1 MKVSRVQ
8 LSCAKVSR
16 AVIYT
21 CGDLSCG
28 NQYVQGIGPYDHH
41 IYVMSPTLNLTL
53 TPRPYSHP
61 SKECI
66 DHEWQDRLGR
76 ENPPPPLHEL
86 ERYLDKDAMGEWGRL
101 PQRFT
106 AMFPAWALTFEL
118 ISSMLPVVRRPV
130 WHFLGEESS
139 TRSKHIMFH
148 AVSPNNFPGYPT
160 SFGGNCICITIINT
174 S

>member
-1 MKVSRVQ
+1 MNYEVDDFSYGGVRVAQLVETNTELICTLHVGTSVRIKYADHASRHSVRKYSRAKHPCTEIPLCESSPCERFSYCIKGNIYLTRAPVKVSRVQ

-61 SKECI
+61 
-66 DHEWQDRLGR
+66 G
-76 ENPPPPLHEL
+76 
-86 ERYLDKDAMGEWGRL
+86 
-101 PQRFT
+101 
-106 AMFPAWALTFEL
+106 
-118 ISSMLPVVRRPV
+118 
-130 WHFLGEESS
+130 
-139 TRSKHIMFH
+139 
-148 AVSPNNFPGYPT
+148 T
-160 SFGGNCICITIINT
+160 SH
-174 S
+174 SR

>member
-1 MKVSRVQ
+1 MRKSSRAKHTCAEIPLCEGSPCERFSYCIKGNIYLTRAPVKVSRVQ

-76 ENPPPPLHEL
+76 ENPPPHSMNWNATWIRMRWESGAVCRKGSQRCFRHGLLHL
-86 ERYLDKDAMGEWGRL
+86 
-101 PQRFT
+101 
-106 AMFPAWALTFEL
+106 
-118 ISSMLPVVRRPV
+118 
-130 WHFLGEESS
+130 
-139 TRSKHIMFH
+139 
-148 AVSPNNFPGYPT
+148 N
-160 SFGGNCICITIINT
+160 
-174 S
+174 